1 MTIIHRTALP
11 NLGLLALL
19 FLLPGLALA
28 QTPAAAPPAAPA
40 KAGTPSNGKGGQALM
55 VVNARSA
62 QLDGNTLTLQG
73 IAPSTILFANR
84 PVRRAG
90 YVATGKLIDEWNGG
104 KTFAK
109 DPPNAT
115 ISAFSKDGTV
125 SDAVVV
131 LRSPKLDGENLT
143 FNVTVLEGSLGEAKG
158 AASLFIDT
166 IWFGVGSNGFT
177 YLGHNQT
184 TSGETPAFGSRDD
197 TSTTSGWSNP
207 APDGRPQPSTSPL
220 QDPSLAVPPGASQR
234 P

>member
-1 MTIIHRTALP
+1 MTLIHRTTLRR
-11 NLGLLALL
+11 LGLLAVL
-19 FLLPGLALA
+19 FLSPGLALA
-28 QTPAAAPPAAPA
+28 QTPAAAPPAAVDA
-40 KAGTPSNGKGGQALM
+40 AVKSKGKGGQALM

-62 QLDGNTLTLQG
+62 ELNGNTLTLHG

-90 YVATGKLIDEWNGG
+90 YVATPKLIEQWNGG
-104 KTFAK
+104 QSFAK

-131 LRSPKLDGENLT
+131 LRSPMLDGENLT
-143 FNVTVLEGSLGEAKG
+143 FNVTVLEGNLGEAKG

-166 IWFGVGSNGFT
+166 IWFGIGSNGLT

-184 TSGETPAFGSRDD
+184 TGGETPAFGSQND

-207 APDGRPQPSTSPL
+207 APDGRQYAPPSPL
-220 QDPSLAVPPGASQR
+220 QDPSLAVPPGANQR